1 MHNNNSKIILT
12 LSSKSIKANKNRNFF
27 AIVAIALTSLLF
39 TILFTLLIS
48 SIKTIEQQTMRQV
61 GTSAHAGFK
70 YLTVDEFNKIKNH
83 NLIRE
88 DGYNVFIGNS
98 KNEKLIKRQVEI
110 RYASDN
116 EAKMGFT
123 YPTTGKMPQAENE
136 IAVDTII
143 LGMLDIPHEL
153 GQVIP
158 LEYSINDKIFKTDFI
173 LCGFWEGDVVNGASQ
188 VYLSK
193 AFTEKALV
201 NEKYDRNENELGAG
215 FISYNVKFKNSS
227 GIEEN
232 VKKVLSDCGFAEGE
246 IEYGINWAY
255 MSSNLNLS
263 DPTTIVII
271 LSSLILIT
279 FTGYLIIYNIFQISI
294 IKDIKFYGLLKTIG
308 TTSKQIKKMVRNQAI
323 LLSVIGIPIGL
334 VIGYILGVQLLPI
347 LFGIMSNHDTYIST
361 SPIIFIGS
369 CIFALITVFI
379 SCKKPS
385 KIASSISPIE
395 AVKYTGIQVK
405 NNKLNKK
412 SINGSKIYKM
422 AFSNLSRNKKR
433 TIIVIVSMSLSLI
446 LLNTIYT
453 LVSGFDIDKYLN
465 IVADFQIAHASYFN
479 YSYANENQSSPNI
492 IKYIEDSGTLEE
504 GGKLYF
510 QPLTHK
516 LNENGLKNFNSIFSD
531 EYFETST
538 ISFIDALKHES
549 EAIKSGL
556 DDVII
561 QTYGLDDFP
570 ASKLS
575 VIDGELDLEKFKTG
589 NYIILSP
596 PTINNDNDNSES
608 YYNVGDKIEID
619 FNDITKEYE
628 VMAIANIPY
637 SISIRFNTPCCI
649 GAFLPSDEFIKN
661 VSQASPYSYVCNI
674 KDEYIE
680 DIENFLKNY
689 TENIESDMVYKS
701 KKVYEDEFNQMV
713 STFSIIGGT
722 LVIVIGVIGILNFI
736 NSILTGIISRLQEF
750 AVLQSIG
757 MTQRQVYT
765 MIIYESL
772 YYVFLT
778 IVASVIIGM
787 FFSLT
792 VIKLFSNVL
801 SFFNYSF
808 TIMPILAVTP
818 ILIIFAILISSVCY
832 KNTSKQSIVE
842 RLRLVE

>member
-1 MHNNNSKIILT
+1 MYNNNSKIILT
-12 LSSKSIKANKNRNFF
+12 LSSKSIKSNKNRNFF

-39 TILFTLLIS
+39 TTLFTLLVS
-48 SIKTIEQQTMRQV
+48 SIKTIEQQTMRQI

-70 YLTVDEFNKIKNH
+70 YLTVDKFNKIKNH

-98 KNEKLIKRQVEI
+98 KDEKLIKRQVEI
-110 RYASDN
+110 RYTSDN
-116 EAKMGFT
+116 DAKMGFT

-143 LGMLDIPHEL
+143 LNMLGIPHKL
-153 GQVIP
+153 GQVVP
-158 LEYSINDKIFKTDFI
+158 LEYNINDKIFKTDFI
-173 LCGFWEGDVVNGASQ
+173 LCGFWEGDIVNKASQ
-188 VYLSK
+188 IHLSK
-193 AFTEKALV
+193 AFVEKALA

-215 FISYNVKFKNSS
+215 FISYKVKFKDSS
-227 GIEEN
+227 QIEEN
-232 VKKVLSDCGFAEGE
+232 VKKILSDCGFADGE
-246 IEYGINWAY
+246 IEYGINWGY
-255 MSSNLNLS
+255 MSSNLNSS
-263 DPTTIVII
+263 DPTTIVIT
-271 LSSLILIT
+271 LSSLILIM

-294 IKDIKFYGLLKTIG
+294 IKDIKFYGLLKTVG

-323 LLSVIGIPIGL
+323 LLSIIGIPIGL

-361 SPIIFIGS
+361 NPLIFIAS
-369 CIFALITVFI
+369 CMFALITVFI
-379 SCKKPS
+379 SCRKPS

-395 AVKYTGIQVK
+395 AVKYTGLQVK

-412 SINGSKIYKM
+412 STNGSKIYKM

-446 LLNTIYT
+446 LLNTVYT
-453 LVSGFDIDKYLN
+453 LVSGFNIDKYLN
-465 IVADFQIAHASYFN
+465 IVADFQVAHASYFN
-479 YSYANENQSSPNI
+479 YSYDNENQPSPNI
-492 IKYIEDSGTLEE
+492 INYIEDSGTLEE

-538 ISFIDALKHES
+538 ISFIDALKHAS
-549 EAIKSGL
+549 EAIKRGEQ
-556 DDVII
+556 DVII
-561 QTYGLDDFP
+561 QAYGLDDFP
-570 ASKLS
+570 ASKLE
-575 VIDGELDLEKFKTG
+575 VIDGEINWEKFKSG
-589 NYIILSP
+589 DYIILSP
-596 PTINNDNDNSES
+596 PIIDYDDNNKS
-608 YYNVGDKIEID
+608 YYNVGNKIEID
-619 FNDITKEYE
+619 FNGIKKEYE

-637 SISIRFNTPCCI
+637 SISIGFNTICCI
-649 GAFLPSDEFIKN
+649 SAFLPSSELIN
-661 VSQASPYSYVCNI
+661 NIEQPYLYSYICNI
-674 KDEYIE
+674 KDEYIN

-689 TENIESDMVYKS
+689 TENIEADMVYKS

-713 STFSIIGGT
+713 NTFSIIGGT
-722 LVIVIGVIGILNFI
+722 LVIVIGFVGILNFI

-750 AVLQSIG
+750 AMLQSIG
-757 MTQRQVYT
+757 MTQKQVYT

-778 IVASVIIGM
+778 IITSLIMGS

-801 SFFNYSF
+801 SFFNYNF
-808 TIMPILAVTP
+808 TILP
-818 ILIIFAILISSVCY
+818 ILIVSPLIIIISILISFTCY
-832 KNTSKQSIVE
+832 KSVSKQSIVE
-842 RLRLVE
+842 RLRLAE